1 MKSIDSASKSA
12 VAAAG
17 QEGNGETAGSVR
29 SFNDVLGLNLIH
41 HQNDEAI
48 FELTVSPEHCN
59 LHGIVHGGVILS
71 ILDVCGIWA
80 GATPGGGT
88 PQSVTTSVNCSFL
101 RSAGKDDLRVR
112 ATGTVSKRGKA
123 IYFTSMVVRGE
134 PSGNVIATGQG
145 VYSIRQ
151 SRSPP
156 PAVV

>member
-1 MKSIDSASKSA
+1 MNSIDNAQQKDR
-12 VAAAG
+12 
-17 QEGNGETAGSVR
+17 ETAGSVR

-41 HQNDEAI
+41 HQDDEAI

-59 LHGIVHGGVILS
+59 LHGSVHGGVILS

-101 RSAGKDDLRVR
+101 RSAGKDDRRVR

-123 IYFTSMVVRGE
+123 ILLHVDGGAGRAQRQRDRNR
-134 PSGNVIATGQG
+134 SGRLQHPAAAIAATCC
-145 VYSIRQ
+145 SLK
-151 SRSPP
+151 
-156 PAVV
+156 